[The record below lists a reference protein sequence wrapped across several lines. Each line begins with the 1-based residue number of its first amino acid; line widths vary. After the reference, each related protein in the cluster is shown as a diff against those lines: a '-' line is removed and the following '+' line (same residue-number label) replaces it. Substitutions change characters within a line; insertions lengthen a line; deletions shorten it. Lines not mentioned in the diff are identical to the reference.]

1 MINRKRAGFIIVF
14 FMVVFSLSAVTIA
27 SAVNAVVV
35 SEVKDLGDYVPRN
48 HSFTHGDLLTVYVE
62 MQDVN
67 HYGFVS
73 VDFFF
78 IIEDAKGQVVATDT
92 LNVNRENYCA
102 CSDYVAYTKRIGDWW
117 LDGKYELG
125 IYAYDRVD
133 DAKTRETVKKIEV
146 NRSTPEKLIEEDE
159 FSLGGVVTESLTDSR
174 KEKRTI
180 IFFVHPEVIKELE
193 EPPGITPPP
202 PLLKPAEVKKPEFTV
217 MDFSIDKFE
226 VKSDERVSIS
236 VTVKNTGSEGKGKV
250 SVLINEKKEA
260 EEAAT
265 LSEMESRTFIFI
277 VHKDRPGQYKV
288 TVPGSDIVRQF
299 FVNESREGT
308 GNTSLSAPVSVTGM
322 QQLEKG
328 KKEGFG
334 AINLFAAAFILLLVI
349 ILLHLRFYS
358 RLRLLWK

>member
-48 HSFTHGDLLTVYVE
+48 HSFTHGDLLIVYVE
-62 MQDVN
+62 MQEVN

-78 IIEDAKGQVVATDT
+78 IIEDEKGQVVATDT
-92 LNVNRENYCA
+92 LSVNRENYRA

-133 DAKTRETVKKIEV
+133 DAKTREAVKKIEET
-146 NRSTPEKLIEEDE
+146 RSTPEKLIEEDE
-159 FSLGGVVTESLTDSR
+159 FALGGVVTESLTDSR

-202 PLLKPAEVKKPEFTV
+202 PPLLKPDEVKKPEFTV
-217 MDFSIDKFE
+217 TDLCIDKFM
-226 VKSDERVSIS
+226 VKPDERVSIS
-236 VTVKNTGSEGKGKV
+236 VTVKNTGSEGTGKV
-250 SVLINEKKEA
+250 SMLINEKKEA
-260 EEAAT
+260 EESVT

-299 FVNESREGT
+299 FVNESRGGT

-322 QQLEKG
+322 QQIE
-328 KKEGFG
+328 KEGFG
-334 AINLFAAAFILLLVI
+334 AINLFAAACILLLVI
-349 ILLHLRFYS
+349 ILLHLRFYE